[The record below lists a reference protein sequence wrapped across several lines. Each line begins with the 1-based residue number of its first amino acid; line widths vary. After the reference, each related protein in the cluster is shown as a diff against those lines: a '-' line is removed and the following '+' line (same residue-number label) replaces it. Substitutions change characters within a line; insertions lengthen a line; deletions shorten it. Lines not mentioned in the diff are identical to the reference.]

1 MAVDKKKMPKE
12 WAEGYR
18 DGVNAVWD
26 EVLKMASKGYTPQE
40 FQIMIKSRR
49 YGMLKD
55 VDDMLGIQH
64 NPEEKGVKSDSTE
77 LKTGYSYLVKE
88 ERPEGGFALF
98 KYALST
104 GMKGMCIARTSPD
117 LVRQKYGELDA
128 KLVWLVSS
136 DQCQTSALPPSAMG
150 LGEDCAP
157 GEGTVGPDK
166 LPWMFSMLS
175 NFMDSNNGGVV
186 LLEGVE
192 YLVTHNSFPSVLKF
206 IQNLNEANART
217 KCCLIITASP
227 TTMEKKDFS
236 LLEREMSEIVEI

>member
-49 YGMLKD
+49 YGMLKE
-55 VDDMLGIQH
+55 VDEQLGPAPGEH
-64 NPEEKGVKSDSTE
+64 EKGASRDATE
-77 LKTGYSYLVKE
+77 IQPGHSYLVKE

-98 KYALST
+98 KYALSM

-117 LVRQKYGELDA
+117 IVRQKYGQVDA
-128 KLVWLVSS
+128 KMVWLVSS
-136 DQCQTSALPPSAMG
+136 EQCQSEGLPPSAMG
-150 LGEDCAP
+150 LGQECAP

-166 LPWMFSMLS
+166 LPWMFSMLN
-175 NFMDSNNGGVV
+175 NFMDANNGGVV

-192 YLVTHNSFPSVLKF
+192 YLVTHNSFQGVLKF
-206 IQNLNEANART
+206 IQNLNEANSRT

-227 TTMEKKDFS
+227 TAMEKKDFS
-236 LLEREMSEIVEI
+236 LLEREMSETVEM